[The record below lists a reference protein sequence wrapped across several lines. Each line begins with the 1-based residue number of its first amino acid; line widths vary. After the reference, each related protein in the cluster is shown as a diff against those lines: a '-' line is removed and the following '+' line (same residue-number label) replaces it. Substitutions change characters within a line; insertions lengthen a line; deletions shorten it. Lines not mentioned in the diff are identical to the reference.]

1 MAASLDY
8 EMISLRKEILELKS
22 YYSRRSGAFTTV
34 DYTGTATI
42 VLTKDS
48 VSGGFVA
55 TEFELII
62 AMPTRQALYS
72 CSLDV
77 NSNPADRNWSVS
89 YIPRA
94 SLWGIVI
101 LYQTTNSSDINTL
114 NNGGTIT
121 VSVDYTITTTSSTLL
136 SGG

>member
-48 VSGGFVA
+48 VGGLVA
-55 TEFELII
+55 TDFELII
-62 AMPTRQALYS
+62 AIPTRQALYS

-89 YIPRA
+89 YIPRS
-94 SLWGIVI
+94 SLWGIAI
-101 LYQTTNSSDINTL
+101 LYQTTNPNDINTL

-121 VSVDYTITTTSSTLL
+121 VSVDYTITTTSPTVF